1 MQISSITVYGYG
13 SGVLI
18 ISTEDDNHTKI
29 KLTDEQNERVLILA
43 RDIFDENRATLI
55 EELKKPFPVLVDYSE
70 SND

>member
-1 MQISSITVYGYG
+1 MQISSITVCGYG

-18 ISTEDDNHTKI
+18 VDTEDGNHTNI

-43 RDIFDENRATLI
+43 RDIFNENRATLI
-55 EELKKPFPVLVDYSE
+55 EELKKSFPALVYYSE